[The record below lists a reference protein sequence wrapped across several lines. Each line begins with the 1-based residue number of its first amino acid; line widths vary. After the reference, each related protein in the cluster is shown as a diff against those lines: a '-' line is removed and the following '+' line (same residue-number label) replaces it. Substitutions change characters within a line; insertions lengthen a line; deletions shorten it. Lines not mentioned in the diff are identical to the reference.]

1 MVNTPPPPT
10 AESVLTV
17 VASHLGRD
25 RPLWQRKIP
34 AYLAGW
40 PAPAFVILRRD
51 LSIEVRLAT
60 QFGPIWAVVP
70 PARVIAMLTRTSDF
84 YDPAEPV
91 RLVAVSP
98 ER

>member
-1 MVNTPPPPT
+1 MVGTPPPPS

-17 VASHLGRD
+17 VASCIGRD

-51 LSIEVRLAT
+51 LSIEVRLAS
-60 QFGPIWAVVP
+60 QYGPIWAVVL
-70 PARVIAMLTRTSDF
+70 PARAIAMLTRTTDF
-84 YDPAEPV
+84 YDPEPV
-91 RLVAVSP
+91 RLVAVIP
-98 ER
+98 EQ